1 MGGLSIINL
10 SSSVGISSCQRWGNV
25 TTTTFSSQIYQLAVP
40 KFETSSVS
48 FRNGCSRLI
57 CYSKPSVFQGLT
69 SSISD
74 FQDYVRPERLLP
86 STEASILT
94 ESSPDD
100 FINLLGGDESRSVY
114 FIKLRTSSF
123 SGSCLSDINAGVMF
137 CLIDE
142 NGNSLLQRI
151 AASPKNEECG
161 HNFSC
166 FQRGSSDEF
175 KFDGPKLGKIE
186 AVWIGL
192 ESGRWRLGGINL
204 IVINGC
210 LPQSTQAE
218 QEGKLDASCGLQY
231 YFDVEDVHIG
241 DGTDTSMLELRPSTI
256 TELSGDISS
265 LTKVGICDST
275 SIIDREKS
283 NEESMEE
290 YGDLK
295 LSLLLYDFVLIF
307 AGSWIMDISV
317 GERAGLAFLTGGG
330 VGFLYLLLLQRSVDG
345 LSAPSSVSLKRDS
358 ENLNELLAGLKA
370 PISGFALAVV
380 VAVVVVKYGSDIS
393 PIALTPKEILV
404 GMTGFLVCKVAVVLA
419 AFKPMSTRVK

>member
-10 SSSVGISSCQRWGNV
+10 SSSVGISSRRRWGNV

-40 KFETSSVS
+40 KFETISAS
-48 FRNGCSRLI
+48 FRNGVLASFATQSHLFF
-57 CYSKPSVFQGLT
+57 K
-69 SSISD
+69 
-74 FQDYVRPERLLP
+74 DYVRPERLLP
-86 STEASILT
+86 STEASFLT

-100 FINLLGGDESRSVY
+100 FIKLLGGDESRS
-114 FIKLRTSSF
+114 
-123 SGSCLSDINAGVMF
+123 
-137 CLIDE
+137 
-142 NGNSLLQRI
+142 RI

-161 HNFSC
+161 HNSSC

-175 KFDGPKLGKIE
+175 KFDGPKLGKLKLFGS
-186 AVWIGL
+186 VL
-192 ESGRWRLGGINL
+192 SQSGRWRLGGINL

-218 QEGKLDASCGLQY
+218 EEGKLDASCGLQF
-231 YFDVEDVHIG
+231 YFDVEDIHIG

-275 SIIDREKS
+275 SIVDREKS
-283 NEESMEE
+283 NEESMKE

-295 LSLLLYDFVLIF
+295 LSLLLYDIVLIF

-358 ENLNELLAGLKA
+358 ENLNELLAGVQG

-380 VAVVVVKYGSDIS
+380 FAVVVVKYGSDIS
-393 PIALTPKEILV
+393 PVALTPKEILV

>member
-1 MGGLSIINL
+1 M
-10 SSSVGISSCQRWGNV
+10 
-25 TTTTFSSQIYQLAVP
+25 
-40 KFETSSVS
+40 
-48 FRNGCSRLI
+48 
-57 CYSKPSVFQGLT
+57 
-69 SSISD
+69 
-74 FQDYVRPERLLP
+74 
-86 STEASILT
+86 
-94 ESSPDD
+94 
-100 FINLLGGDESRSVY
+100 
-114 FIKLRTSSF
+114 
-123 SGSCLSDINAGVMF
+123 
-137 CLIDE
+137 
-142 NGNSLLQRI
+142 
-151 AASPKNEECG
+151 
-161 HNFSC
+161 
-166 FQRGSSDEF
+166 
-175 KFDGPKLGKIE
+175 
-186 AVWIGL
+186 
-192 ESGRWRLGGINL
+192 

-218 QEGKLDASCGLQY
+218 EEGKLDASCGLQF
-231 YFDVEDVHIG
+231 YFDVEDIHIG

-275 SIIDREKS
+275 SIVDREKS
-283 NEESMEE
+283 NEESMKE

-358 ENLNELLAGLKA
+358 ENLNELLAGVQG

-380 VAVVVVKYGSDIS
+380 FAVVVVKYGSDIS